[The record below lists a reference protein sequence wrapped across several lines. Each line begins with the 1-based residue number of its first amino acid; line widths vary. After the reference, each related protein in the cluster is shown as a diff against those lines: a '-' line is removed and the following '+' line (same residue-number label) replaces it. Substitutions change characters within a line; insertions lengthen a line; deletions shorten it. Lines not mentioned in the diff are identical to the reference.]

1 MAPLQ
6 LSLHERIRHKMDVID
21 NEGDEVRRDVLKIIN
36 LQFVAFNAQGRTS
49 NLAGSSF
56 TVWPPL
62 RDVLHIYSNVLYN
75 YSMRLCDKLS
85 GWMFEL
91 ASVRGVKRLS

>member
-1 MAPLQ
+1 
-6 LSLHERIRHKMDVID
+6 MDVID
-21 NEGDEVRRDVLKIIN
+21 NEVDEVRRDVLKRIN
-36 LQFVAFNAQGRTS
+36 LQFVVFDAQDRTS

-62 RDVLHIYSNVLYN
+62 QDILQIYSNVLYN

-85 GWMFEL
+85 G
-91 ASVRGVKRLS
+91 

>member
-6 LSLHERIRHKMDVID
+6 VISLHEQIRHKMDVID

-36 LQFVAFNAQGRTS
+36 LQLVGFHTQGRTS

-56 TVWPPL
+56 TV
-62 RDVLHIYSNVLYN
+62 
-75 YSMRLCDKLS
+75 
-85 GWMFEL
+85 
-91 ASVRGVKRLS
+91 